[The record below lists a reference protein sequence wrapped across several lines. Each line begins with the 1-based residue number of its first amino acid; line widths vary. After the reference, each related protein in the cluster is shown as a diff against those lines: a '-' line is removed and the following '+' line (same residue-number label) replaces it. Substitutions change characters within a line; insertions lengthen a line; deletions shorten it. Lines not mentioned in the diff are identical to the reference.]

1 MDATVGL
8 LILRVYGYHMSSAC
22 SYLPATTTFHKP
34 NKYIFI
40 SSIDKLLTIYLTV
53 QVYIYIYIYL
63 YIERERERVIYIV
76 TRASP
81 NKFIIG

>member
-22 SYLPATTTFHKP
+22 SYLPPTTTFHKP

-53 QVYIYIYIYL
+53 HVYIYIYR
-63 YIERERERVIYIV
+63 ERERERELYILLLEPPPINLSL
-76 TRASP
+76 A
-81 NKFIIG
+81 NQ